1 MLTVQRRPSGGKQAV
16 QVINQQVAVGPGG
29 KTIVAGSL
37 KGRGKT
43 GGKRGPK

>member
-1 MLTVQRRPSGGKQAV
+1 VLTVQRRPSGGKQAV
-16 QVINQQVAVGPGG
+16 QVQQVAVGPGG